1 MRAAC
6 IQTTGKL
13 QLKSN
18 ATHQAAPRHA
28 TPRRNNNIY
37 NFTITRA
44 CALAHAQRQSETACV
59 GECKSSEQARL
70 RQTVQKLT
78 AMSRHRLWLS
88 LSCACCVY
96 RCNAAVCRRCCRRRK
111 QQAQPQSLSQSLS
124 QSPSLSPPQPTS
136 SGLFASSARAQRYK
150 KLPQQPQPHTVRV
163 VGPSGAQSSFV
174 QVPPPSPLHYTEIRL
189 R

>member
-1 MRAAC
+1 MRH
-6 IQTTGKL
+6 TT
-13 QLKSN
+13 
-18 ATHQAAPRHA
+18 PRHA
-28 TPRRNNNIY
+28 TPRHDATTT
-37 NFTITRA
+37 FTI
-44 CALAHAQRQSETACV
+44 LQLHAHARSHTPSARARRHVWESVRAA
-59 GECKSSEQARL
+59 SSEQARL